1 MNNLQLSTIIS
12 QAMFVGKSYEKHKE
26 DKDFDEIVFRN
37 YARSMLTILL
47 RDLNLY
53 DEGIVEKALK
63 DFDAMK
69 EGRF

>member
-1 MNNLQLSTIIS
+1 MNKLQLSTIIS
-12 QAMFVGKSYEKHKE
+12 QAMFVGKAYEKHRK

-37 YARSMLTILL
+37 YARGMITLLL

-53 DEGIVEKALK
+53 DEGIIEKALK